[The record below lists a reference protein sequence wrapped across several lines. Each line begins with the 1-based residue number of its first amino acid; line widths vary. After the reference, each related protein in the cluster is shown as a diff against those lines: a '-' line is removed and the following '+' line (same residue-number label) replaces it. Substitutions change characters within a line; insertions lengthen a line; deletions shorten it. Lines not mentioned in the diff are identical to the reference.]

1 LASVND
7 ISNVS
12 TRGGLITNSPVFNLS
27 RSVLMKLSNFSGKT
41 IAIMVA
47 SGFDETG
54 FIAIQR
60 AMMTAGGKLKVVS
73 REAGLTNAW
82 NGKGWGM
89 SYPADATLSTAL
101 AIDYDA
107 LIVPA
112 GSRHIES
119 LKTEAHAKRV
129 LSAFLRAD
137 MPVLLQGEAIAM
149 IDLIDG
155 DADRLKAG
163 DVNKAPVVDRN
174 LVTISAASES
184 LDELKALND
193 LMTAD
198 ADESCAA

>member
-1 LASVND
+1 
-7 ISNVS
+7 
-12 TRGGLITNSPVFNLS
+12 
-27 RSVLMKLSNFSGKT
+27 MKLSNFSGKT

-82 NGKGWGM
+82 NGESWGM

-107 LIVPA
+107 LIVPS

-129 LSAFLRAD
+129 LSAFLRED

-149 IDLIDG
+149 IDLID
-155 DADRLKAG
+155 ADRPKAG
-163 DVNKAPVVDRN
+163 NVDKAPVVDRS
-174 LVTISAASES
+174 LVTISTASET
-184 LDELKALND
+184 LDDLKALND
-193 LMTAD
+193 LMTVD

>member
-1 LASVND
+1 M
-7 ISNVS
+7 
-12 TRGGLITNSPVFNLS
+12 T
-27 RSVLMKLSNFSGKT
+27 LSNFSGKT

-47 SGFDETG
+47 SGFDEAA

-82 NGKGWGM
+82 SGPGWGM
-89 SYPADATLSTAL
+89 SYPADATLSTTL

-107 LIVPA
+107 LIVPS

-129 LSAFLRAD
+129 LRAFLRED
-137 MPVLLQGEAIAM
+137 MPVLLQGEAISL
-149 IDLIDG
+149 IDLIED
-155 DADRLKAG
+155 DADLRKLADAEK
-163 DVNKAPVVDRN
+163 VPVIDRN
-174 LVTISAASES
+174 LVTITAASET

-193 LMTAD
+193 LMTD
-198 ADESCAA
+198 NTGESFAA

>member
-1 LASVND
+1 M
-7 ISNVS
+7 
-12 TRGGLITNSPVFNLS
+12 T
-27 RSVLMKLSNFSGKT
+27 LSNFSGKT

-47 SGFDETG
+47 SGFDEAG

-60 AMMTAGGKLKVVS
+60 AMMTVGGNLKVVS

-82 NGKGWGM
+82 NGDDWGM
-89 SYPADATLSTAL
+89 SYPADATLSTTL
-101 AIDYDA
+101 AVDYDA

-129 LSAFLRAD
+129 LRAFLRED

-155 DADRLKAG
+155 VSDRQKARS
-163 DVNKAPVVDRN
+163 DDKTPIVDRK
-174 LVTISAASES
+174 LVTIAAATET
-184 LDELKALND
+184 LDELTVLND
-193 LMTAD
+193 LMGEGD
-198 ADESCAA
+198 SESCAA

>member
-1 LASVND
+1 MN
-7 ISNVS
+7 
-12 TRGGLITNSPVFNLS
+12 
-27 RSVLMKLSNFSGKT
+27 LSNFSGKT

-82 NGKGWGM
+82 NGAGWGM

-107 LIVPA
+107 LIVPS

-129 LSAFLRAD
+129 LRAFLRED

-149 IDLIDG
+149 IDLIED
-155 DADRLKAG
+155 DSNRPKVADLDK
-163 DVNKAPVVDRN
+163 NPFVDRN
-174 LVTISAASES
+174 LVTIAAASET

-193 LMTAD
+193 LMTVD
-198 ADESCAA
+198 ASESFAA

>member
-1 LASVND
+1 
-7 ISNVS
+7 
-12 TRGGLITNSPVFNLS
+12 
-27 RSVLMKLSNFSGKT
+27 MKLSNFSGKT

-82 NGKGWGM
+82 NGESWGM
-89 SYPADATLSTAL
+89 SYPADATLSTTL

-107 LIVPA
+107 LIVPS
-112 GSRHIES
+112 GSRHVQS
-119 LKTEAHAKRV
+119 LITEAHAKRV
-129 LSAFLRAD
+129 LRAFFRED

-155 DADRLKAG
+155 DAERPNVANIDNAIL
-163 DVNKAPVVDRN
+163 VDRN
-174 LVTISAASES
+174 LVTITTASEA
-184 LDELKALND
+184 LDELRALND
-193 LMTAD
+193 LMAVD
-198 ADESCAA
+198 ASESFAA